1 MPPLTLTPKQL
12 SLNTATL
19 GPNASLEDAVRG
31 CVKYGFGGIAPWRD
45 KVAEVGLAQA
55 CRLIKEAGL
64 TVSGLCRGGLFPA
77 ADRSARAK
85 IRADNLRAIEEAA
98 ALEAA
103 CLVLVV
109 GGLPAGDKDL
119 DGARRQVEE
128 GIAQTLAPARAAGV
142 SLAIEPLHPMYAG
155 DRACVNTLAQALAL
169 CERLG
174 PEVGIAADVYHIWWD
189 PDVLH
194 QLQRVAQAQR
204 LLAFHLSDW
213 LVPTRHLLTD
223 RGMMGDGVIDLPRLC
238 QRVADDGYRGLYEV
252 EIFSADGWWRQP
264 VDVTLSTIIQ
274 RLPVLGSKEDRNE
287 NR

>member
-77 ADRSARAK
+77 ADRSAREK

-119 DGARRQVEE
+119 DGARRQVED
-128 GIAQTLAPARAAGV
+128 GIVQML
-142 SLAIEPLHPMYAG
+142 
-155 DRACVNTLAQALAL
+155 ALA
-169 CERLG
+169 
-174 PEVGIAADVYHIWWD
+174 
-189 PDVLH
+189 
-194 QLQRVAQAQR
+194 
-204 LLAFHLSDW
+204 
-213 LVPTRHLLTD
+213 RHLLTD

-252 EIFSADGWWRQP
+252 EIFSADAWWRQP

-274 RLPVLGSKEDRNE
+274 RLPALGSKEDRNE